1 MVGNLTKERRN
12 FLMQVINSYTV
23 HTDSKRITF
32 KPKGISNK
40 ALKAMDESI
49 ANFEKGKVSV
59 PVDLS
64 DF

>member
-1 MVGNLTKERRN
+1 
-12 FLMQVINSYTV
+12 MQVINSYTV

>member
-1 MVGNLTKERRN
+1 
-12 FLMQVINSYTV
+12 MQLINSYTV
-23 HTDSKRITF
+23 HTDSKKRITF

-59 PVDLS
+59 PVD
-64 DF
+64 FYQIFKIFI

>member
-1 MVGNLTKERRN
+1 
-12 FLMQVINSYTV
+12 MQVINSYTV
-23 HTDSKRITF
+23 HTDSKKRITF
-32 KPKGISNK
+32 KQKGISNK